1 MKLQL
6 ESLNKIITLLYVYT
20 IQTHL
25 NKSITWWSGRD
36 LEINI
41 NNGPILLIKKDQLLG
56 KFMQLKPKNQ
66 KLPVGI
72 QQAAQMDC
80 LPNEKKICFAKQ
92 NMGKVSQVVIEIKKK
107 NNNYSTMQNHLEITV
122 FPINNQY

>member
-6 ESLNKIITLLYVYT
+6 ESVNKIITLQYVYT

-41 NNGPILLIKKDQLLG
+41 NNGPILLTKKDQLLG

-66 KLPVGI
+66 QLPVGI
-72 QQAAQMDC
+72 QQAAQMVC
-80 LPNEKKICFAKQ
+80 LPNL
-92 NMGKVSQVVIEIKKK
+92 M
-107 NNNYSTMQNHLEITV
+107 
-122 FPINNQY
+122 

>member
-6 ESLNKIITLLYVYT
+6 ESLNKINTLLYT

-25 NKSITWWSGRD
+25 YKSITWWSGRD

-66 KLPVGI
+66 QLPVRI
-72 QQAAQMDC
+72 QPEAQMDC
-80 LPNEKKICFAKQ
+80 LPNETIFFLQK
-92 NMGKVSQVVIEIKKK
+92 
-107 NNNYSTMQNHLEITV
+107 TD
-122 FPINNQY
+122 